1 MKAQDE
7 LTALYQLWRKL
18 TESEGQAMRAGAWPE
33 VDQCQAAK
41 LALQPRI
48 TEVSSGLDPD
58 LHEQRFLPVVEELMQ
73 LERRNRELLQAQRQI
88 AQMQKD
94 ELDHAGRNLR
104 QLHQSY
110 IPADAPHRRAHWQSW
125 S

>member
-1 MKAQDE
+1 MNAMDE
-7 LTALYQLWRKL
+7 LAALYQQWHRL
-18 TESEGQAMRAGAWPE
+18 TESEGRAMRAGAWPE
-33 VDQCQAAK
+33 VDQCQDAK

-48 TEVSSGLDPD
+48 SEVSSGLDPM
-58 LHEQRFLPVVEELMQ
+58 LHEQGFRPVVEELIQ

-110 IPADAPHRRAHWQSW
+110 VPADAPHRRAHWQSW

>member
-1 MKAQDE
+1 MNAPDE
-7 LTALYQLWRKL
+7 LSALYQLWRRL
-18 TESEGQAMRAGAWPE
+18 TESEGQAMRAGVWPD

-48 TEVSSGLDPD
+48 TEVSSGLDPI
-58 LHEQRFLPVVEELMQ
+58 LHEQRFRPVVEELMQ
-73 LERRNRELLQAQRQI
+73 LEHRNREILQTQRQI

-110 IPADAPHRRAHWQSW
+110 VSADAWHRRAHWQSW